1 MDPGE
6 RTIDAAARE
15 VHEETGLEVDSLE
28 LLCMWESCFPTRVD
42 LGALRRHTLML
53 VYRARVKGHAGLRLQ
68 ADEVDMAAWVPIK
81 QVRQSP
87 PSPLSPPMSMSFV
100 AEYHRVVPFVDG
112 DGEGL

>member
-6 RTIDAAARE
+6 TAIDAAARE

-68 ADEVDMAAWVPIK
+68 ADEVDMADLGSSQTGTLVSA
-81 QVRQSP
+81 P
-87 PSPLSPPMSMSFV
+87 PPLPPLMIISYI
-100 AEYHRVVPFVDG
+100 AK
-112 DGEGL
+112 

>member
-68 ADEVDMAAWVPIK
+68 ADEVDMAAWVPAK
-81 QVRQSP
+81 QVRQAHP
-87 PSPLSPPMSMSFV
+87 LPSIPSHEHVFRCEV
-100 AEYHRVVPFVDG
+100 H
-112 DGEGL
+112 